1 MKHTHK
7 KIILLPGS
15 AMQLPLIKRL
25 KDKGYYVISF
35 HPSHEFSTKEYS
47 DEYRVVDI
55 LDKEK
60 CIEYAREI
68 KPDVIL
74 SEECDIAMPTIAYLS
89 KELSLHSLSI
99 DDASLFTDKSLMR
112 DFCKKNGIASP
123 DYCKCYHKEEAIS
136 FYKKVN
142 CKCILKP
149 LDSNCSKGVFIIN
162 NEEDLDKYWDD
173 TICYSKCSNAV
184 LIEQYIE
191 GTEFTIDG
199 VVTVNGHRSLAISE
213 KRHYDYNPSIAYELF
228 FSNHNENFDYNE
240 LRRINDYFV
249 DSSTLPIG
257 FFTHA
262 EYKCMNGKFYL
273 IEIGA
278 RGGGNYISSDIVP
291 VISGVDNYEFMIDT
305 LVEGNRD
312 NDVICDKDRKDI
324 CAVLYFFDV
333 PISGRVKEICGLDI
347 LQNNPNVLRYELRFK
362 VGETICR
369 ANNDSARVGY
379 YIAYSENKKAL
390 REMMDMINNTFK
402 IIVE

>member
-1 MKHTHK
+1 MMLTQK

-15 AMQLPLIKRL
+15 ALQLPLIKRL
-25 KDKGYYVISF
+25 KEKGYYVISF
-35 HPSHEFSTKEYS
+35 HPSHEFPTKEYS

-55 LDKEK
+55 LDKET
-60 CIEYAREI
+60 CLEYAKEI
-68 KPDVIL
+68 NPDIIL

-89 KELSLHSLSI
+89 KELSLPSLSI
-99 DDASLFTDKSLMR
+99 EDASLYTDKSLMR

-123 DYCKCYHKEEAIS
+123 DYCKCYQKEDAIG
-136 FYKKVN
+136 FFRKVN

-149 LDSNCSKGVFIIN
+149 LDSNCSKGVFIVN
-162 NEEDLDKYWDD
+162 TEEDLDTYWDE
-173 TICYSKCSNAV
+173 TISFSKCSKAV

-199 VVTVNGHRSLAISE
+199 VVTINGHKSLAISE
-213 KRHYDYNPSIAYELF
+213 KRHYDYNPNIAYELF
-228 FSNHNENFDYNE
+228 FSNHNEEFDYNE

-249 DSSTLPIG
+249 NSSTLPTG

-262 EYKCMNGKFYL
+262 EYKCKNGKFYL

-291 VISGVDNYEFMIDT
+291 VISGVDNYELMINT
-305 LVEGNRD
+305 LVEGNLDD
-312 NDVICDKDRKDI
+312 NVICNNNSKDI

-333 PISGRVKEICGLDI
+333 PVSGQVKDIYGLDI

-362 VGETICR
+362 VGEIISR
-369 ANNDSARVGY
+369 AKNDSARVGY
-379 YIAYSENKKAL
+379 YIAYAENQKAL
-390 REMMDMINNTFK
+390 REMMDKINNTFK

>member
-1 MKHTHK
+1 MEK
-7 KIILLPGS
+7 KIIVFPGS
-15 AMQLPLIKRL
+15 AMQVPFVKKL
-25 KDKGYYVISF
+25 KEKGYYIISF
-35 HPSHEFSTKEYS
+35 HPSNDFPTKEYS
-47 DEYRVVDI
+47 NDYRVVDI
-55 LDKEK
+55 LNKEK
-60 CIEYAREI
+60 CLEYAREI
-68 KPDVIL
+68 NPNVIL

-89 KELSLHSLSI
+89 NELSIPSLSI
-99 DDASLFTDKSLMR
+99 NDASLYTDKSRMR
-112 DFCKKNGIASP
+112 DFCKEKGINSP
-123 DYCKCYHKEEAIS
+123 DYCKCYQKVDAQL
-136 FYKKVN
+136 FYQKVK

-162 NEEDLDKYWDD
+162 KEEDIDAYWNE

-199 VVTVNGHRSLAISE
+199 VVTANGHKSIAISE
-213 KRHYDYNPSIAYELF
+213 KRHYAYNPSIAYELF
-228 FSNHNENFDYNE
+228 FSNYNDNYDYDE
-240 LRRINDYFV
+240 LRRLNNSFV
-249 DSSTLPIG
+249 DASTLPVG

-291 VISGVDNYEFMIDT
+291 IVSGIDNYEFMINT
-305 LVEGNRD
+305 LVEGHLEE
-312 NDVICDKDRKDI
+312 DVVCDKNRKDV

-333 PISGRVKEICGLDI
+333 PISGRVKDIYGLDI
-347 LQNNPNVLRYELRFK
+347 LQNNPNVLRYDLRFK
-362 VGETICR
+362 VGDTITR

-379 YIAYSENKKAL
+379 YIAYAENRKEL
-390 REMMDMINNTFK
+390 RNMMEKINNTFK